1 MPTDRELL
9 TKLARF
15 IASRPVIEG
24 DEDSIRDMVSR
35 YSNPPLT
42 LHYRR
47 ALRLT
52 VNEHKNLQV
61 LLTQIN
67 EHLKVVEPA

>member
-9 TKLARF
+9 TKLAIF
-15 IASRPVIEG
+15 IASRVVIDG
-24 DEDSIRDMVSR
+24 DEASIRDMVSR

-47 ALRLT
+47 AMRLT
-52 VNEHKNLQV
+52 VNEHKNMQ
-61 LLTQIN
+61 LLLAQIN
-67 EHLKVVEPA
+67 EHLKETEPA